1 MKNMARERPA
11 GRRGPAGARGDAG
24 RNGIRGMT
32 GFGGGAAEEDGVRFE
47 VEIKGVNNRFL
58 DSRVKLPGEF
68 AALEAELKQKI
79 QARVARGRVDAVVGI
94 TAGRAE
100 GVRLEVRRALVEA
113 YLDAA
118 RDLKRAHRLKGA
130 LGVDQVLGFPGVV
143 QVVPEAGPDPESA
156 GATLRRAF
164 DAALDAFDDMRAAE
178 GGRLVTDLLGRLAE
192 VDAETRLMNEEAA
205 RQPALQGERLRGRL
219 AAILGGDQRLDAAR
233 LAQEVALLADRVD
246 ITEELVRLAGYLEQA
261 RGLLETPPGPVGK
274 TLDFV
279 MQEMNREANTISS
292 KSEALPICQA
302 ALRVRSIVEAIRE
315 QVQNLE

>member
-1 MKNMARERPA
+1 MSAKRVVM
-11 GRRGPAGARGDAG
+11 RG
-24 RNGIRGMT
+24 GIKGMT
-32 GFGGGAAEEDGVRFE
+32 GFGGGAAERDGVRFE

-68 AALEAELKQKI
+68 AGLEAELKQKI

-94 TAGRAE
+94 TAGRPD

-118 RDLKRAHRLKGA
+118 RQLKRKHRLGGA
-130 LGVDQVLGFPGVV
+130 IGVDQVLGFPGVV
-143 QVVPEAGPDPESA
+143 QVVPEAGLDPATA
-156 GATLRRAF
+156 GATLRHAF
-164 DAALDAFDDMRAAE
+164 DAALDAFDGMRAAE
-178 GGRLVTDLLGRLAE
+178 GDRLAADLLARLGE
-192 VDAETRLMNEEAA
+192 INEETRLMSEEAA
-205 RQPALQGERLRGRL
+205 RQPALQGERLRARL
-219 AAILGGDQRLDAAR
+219 AVILDGDRRIDPAR

-246 ITEELVRLAGYLEQA
+246 ITEELVRLRGYLEQA
-261 RGLLETPPGPVGK
+261 RGLLENPPGPVGK

>member
-1 MKNMARERPA
+1 VTSAK
-11 GRRGPAGARGDAG
+11 RGAARG
-24 RNGIRGMT
+24 GIKGMT
-32 GFGGGAAEEDGVRFE
+32 GFGGGAAEHDGVRFE

-68 AALEAELKQKI
+68 AGFEAELKQKI
-79 QARVARGRVDAVVGI
+79 QGRVARGRVDAVVGI
-94 TAGRAE
+94 TAGRPE
-100 GVRLEVRRALVEA
+100 GVRLEVRRPLVVA

-118 RDLKRAHRLKGA
+118 RDLKREHRLRGA

-143 QVVPEAGPDPESA
+143 QVVPEAGLDPEKA
-156 GATLRRAF
+156 GATLRQAF
-164 DAALDAFDDMRAAE
+164 AAALDAFEVMRAAE
-178 GGRLVTDLLGRLAE
+178 GDRLAADLLTRLGE
-192 VDAETRLMNEEAA
+192 IDAETRLIGEAAA
-205 RQPALQGERLRGRL
+205 RQPALQGERLRERL
-219 AAILGGDQRLDAAR
+219 AAILGGDQRIDPGR

-246 ITEELVRLAGYLEQA
+246 ITEEVVRLRGYIEQV
-261 RGLLETPPGPVGK
+261 RGLLQAPPGPVGK

>member
-1 MKNMARERPA
+1 MKPQARDRPA
-11 GRRGPAGARGDAG
+11 QTRGPASARSGAT

-32 GFGGGAAEEDGVRFE
+32 GFGAGTAEEDGVRFE

-68 AALEAELKQKI
+68 AGLESELKQKI
-79 QARVARGRVDAVVGI
+79 QTRVARGRVDAVVGI

-118 RDLKRAHRLKGA
+118 RELKRTHRLKGA

-156 GATLRRAF
+156 GGTLRRAF
-164 DAALDAFDDMRAAE
+164 DAALVAFDDMRAAE
-178 GGRLVTDLLGRLAE
+178 GGRLAADLLARLAE
-192 VDAETRLMNEEAA
+192 IDAETRRIGEEAA
-205 RQPALQGERLRGRL
+205 RQPALQGERLRERL
-219 AAILGGDQRLDAAR
+219 AVILGGDQRIDPAR

-246 ITEELVRLAGYLEQA
+246 ITEELVRLGGYLEQA
-261 RGLLETPPGPVGK
+261 RALLEDPPGPVGK